1 MQVTKID
8 IDALN
13 AILKL
18 DVKKEDFEPKI
29 EASLKNHT
37 KNAAVKGFRKGQVPK
52 GMVRKMFGNNILMD
66 TVNELL
72 SNEVNNFIRDNKLE
86 VLGHPIPKDGQAFN
100 MDINSIKD
108 FVFEYELGL
117 APTFELDF
125 LASKP
130 TFEREVPVADEKLLD
145 DEVMR
150 MRKQLGVVED
160 FNTIKEENDLLTV
173 KFEALDDSGISNTTS
188 ISLELLTD
196 EKVAASLKKL
206 NVGETMEADVFEIFA
221 QDNES
226 VAKHILNSKVE
237 DIKDS
242 KFRMT
247 LEGVKRTLPA
257 EMNEEFFNKIDPKG
271 EMKTEA
277 DLRARIAE
285 DVKGYFDKQAD
296 NKMFNKVYEKLI
308 AETKLEL
315 PDAFLKRWVR
325 LTNEKPISDVQ
336 VEAEYPAFRN
346 NLIWSLIV
354 KKIKNDAKI
363 VVSQDEVIAKTE
375 EGIKAQMAQ
384 YGMMDFAGAE
394 LENFVASM
402 MTREDHVNQT
412 RDAILEEKIFEYLKS
427 NITVKD
433 KSVSLEDFNKQ

>member
-18 DVKKEDFEPKI
+18 NVKKEDFEPKI
-29 EASLKNHT
+29 EASLRDFNK
-37 KNAAVKGFRKGQVPK
+37 KVSVKGFRKGQVPK
-52 GMVRKMFGNNILMD
+52 GMVRKMHGNNILME

-72 SNEVNNFIRDNKLE
+72 SNEVNNFIRDNKLD

-108 FVFEYELGL
+108 FEFEYELGL

-130 TFEREVPVADEKLLD
+130 TFEREVPKADEKLLN

-150 MRKQLGVVED
+150 MRKQLGTVEEFD
-160 FNTIKEENDLLTV
+160 TITEDNDLLTV
-173 KFEALDDSGISNTTS
+173 KFDALDESGISNTTS

-196 EKVAASLKKL
+196 EKVAATLKKL
-206 NVGETMEADVFEIFA
+206 KKGEIMDVDVFEIFA

-237 DIKDS
+237 DVKDS

-257 EMNEEFFNKIDPKG
+257 DLNEEFFNKIDPKG

-277 DLRARIAE
+277 DLRARIEE
-285 DVKGYFDKQAD
+285 DVKGYFEKQAD

-325 LTNEKPISDVQ
+325 LTNEKPISDAQ
-336 VEAEYPAFRN
+336 VEAEYPTFRN

-363 VVSQDEVIAKTE
+363 VISQDEIKEKTA

-394 LENFVASM
+394 LDNFVTSM
-402 MTREDHVNQT
+402 MSREDHVNQT
-412 RDAILEEKIFEYLKS
+412 RDALLEEKIFDYLKA
-427 NITVKD
+427 NITIKD